1 MTTVYLKTGKKVSQT
16 LQEEE
21 LQEKVK
27 EIIREVQNGGNGVVI
42 ELTKRFDRVERPNLL
57 VGKEEREKAWE
68 KVPSTVVQDLRFAAE
83 NIHKFAQAQRSMF
96 KDQEMEITPG
106 LFVGHHVIP
115 VENVGVYVP
124 GGRYPLISTV
134 LHGIIPA
141 KVAGVKRIVACSPP
155 SKEASLNPFMLV
167 AMDIAGADEVYAV
180 GGAQAIA
187 LMAYGTESISP
198 VDLIVGPGNAFVTE
212 AKRQV
217 FGQVGIDALAGPS
230 EMLLIADREANPQ
243 LVAADLLAQVE
254 HDPLSQAVLVTTSES
269 LAQRALKVLKEELDI
284 LDNDI
289 ARSTWENNG
298 QVILVSDLA
307 EAVRVA
313 NEFAPE
319 HLALHLKDW
328 EEILPSLHNYGSL
341 FLGEKAAVV
350 FGDYVSGSNH
360 ILPTMGTARFANGLW
375 VGTFLKT
382 CTYQRIDKDAEIT
395 LAPIAERLAELE
407 GLHAHARS
415 AQLRFK
421 VHNSG

>member
-141 KVAGVKRIVACSPP
+141 KVA
-155 SKEASLNPFMLV
+155 
-167 AMDIAGADEVYAV
+167 
-180 GGAQAIA
+180 
-187 LMAYGTESISP
+187 
-198 VDLIVGPGNAFVTE
+198 
-212 AKRQV
+212 
-217 FGQVGIDALAGPS
+217 
-230 EMLLIADREANPQ
+230 
-243 LVAADLLAQVE
+243 
-254 HDPLSQAVLVTTSES
+254 
-269 LAQRALKVLKEELDI
+269 
-284 LDNDI
+284 
-289 ARSTWENNG
+289 
-298 QVILVSDLA
+298 
-307 EAVRVA
+307 
-313 NEFAPE
+313 
-319 HLALHLKDW
+319 
-328 EEILPSLHNYGSL
+328 
-341 FLGEKAAVV
+341 
-350 FGDYVSGSNH
+350 
-360 ILPTMGTARFANGLW
+360 
-375 VGTFLKT
+375 
-382 CTYQRIDKDAEIT
+382 
-395 LAPIAERLAELE
+395 
-407 GLHAHARS
+407 
-415 AQLRFK
+415 
-421 VHNSG
+421 